1 MLYYNKQTMEKIT
14 NHFSVDINKF
24 AKLLYDTNS
33 FISGGSVL
41 SAFLN
46 EDINENQDLDIF
58 LRIPYD
64 REKEEKNIPSFKNH
78 YYPYQELA
86 KEKITNFIESQGY
99 ILDANYSSEEE
110 INNRLKNR
118 SNIKDELP
126 YLQSELSKYVKN
138 IMNYMNNGR
147 KIQLITLYDCSIE
160 EFLDTYDLNI
170 CRLAICSDINNKLYY
185 YHEQNDYI
193 SKQELEH
200 IKNKKMYIFNSKF
213 INNISNRVKKYIDRG
228 FKLILINDPQGNE
241 LQEKDDI
248 EDYIKNNLIELSFY
262 YNENVKWLRTIAYK
276 NKQNHYGKY
285 LKHKKLMNA

>member
-1 MLYYNKQTMEKIT
+1 MEKIT
-14 NHFSVDINKF
+14 NHFELDINKF
-24 AKLLYDTNS
+24 AKLLYDVNS

-46 EDINENQDLDIF
+46 EYINENQDLDIF

-64 REKEEKNIPSFKNH
+64 REKDRNYYCPSFKNY

-86 KEKITNFIESQGY
+86 KEKINNFLESQGY
-99 ILDANYSSEEE
+99 TLDIKYSSEEE
-110 INNRLKNR
+110 IYNRLKNR
-118 SNIKDELP
+118 GAIKNELP

-170 CRLAICSDINNKLYY
+170 CRLAICSDINNNLYF
-185 YHEQNDYI
+185 YHEQNNYM
-193 SKQELEH
+193 SKNELDD
-200 IKNKKMYIFNSKF
+200 IKNKKMYIFNPKF

-228 FKLILINDPQGNE
+228 FKLILINDPQGDK
-241 LQEKDDI
+241 LQENDDI
-248 EDYIKNNLIELSFY
+248 EDYIKNNLMELSLY
-262 YNENVKWLRTIAYK
+262 YNEDVKWLRTMIYK
-276 NKQNHYGKY
+276 NKYETNYYGRY
-285 LKHKKLMNA
+285 LKHNKL